1 MEKIVKIKYKNDKD
15 SDLEYWLSKTP
26 EERLQAVEILREQ
39 YIKTLSEDERRL
51 KRILKVIEREKS

>member
-15 SDLEYWLSKTP
+15 SNLEYWLSKTP